1 MKVKFFSF
9 FVAAMMAIGCFVSD
23 ASADQRTGV
32 RAPFV
37 QNYQTDDMGGPDAFG
52 YTWKDSQ
59 EPGVTYNFL
68 DTTYGSGTWT
78 PVTGLGDDNFVGPFN
93 MGFDLRYYYYN
104 VNRFWIGSNGYIMFG
119 PQTGNMASPFPNM
132 PLTTVPNNMIA
143 ALGSDLNFTGAGNI
157 GKCYWYT
164 NNTDTVIISFYD
176 VPFWQQAAPTW
187 AGSNTFQ
194 IVLTASDSS
203 VTFNY
208 KNQTGVTNNND
219 ITAGIE
225 DIAGQVGL
233 QYIRNVYPTSLRS
246 VKFFY
251 PDTTSFQV
259 TDAAVNWINNSDN
272 GAISV
277 VTGDDF
283 IISANL
289 GNLGNQNT
297 PTFKTVMRVRQG
309 ASTIFADTVD
319 VPPLVPTQDTLLFA
333 DAPWTAGAVGTY
345 EVTVTN
351 LFTDGVSFNN
361 FASFELQVLA
371 RDTAGQQMK
380 YDGGTSASS
389 ISWSGG
395 AGHVAQYFVPA
406 AYPVTIDQISF
417 FIATTGPGFA
427 GRILDDDGPNGLPG
441 TQLFTQSVTN
451 PSAGSFTNINVSPAI
466 TITDGGF
473 YVVWTME
480 GESIALGEDITT
492 PVSNRSFEGFANDFS
507 PYRNGSTQDP
517 MIRARIHLP
526 GTIGITNTSSNIP
539 ERYSISQNYPNPFNP
554 TTKIDFAIPKTG
566 LVKIA
571 VYDILGRQVSNLVNQ
586 NLTAGTYS
594 IDFDGAN
601 LNSGIFF
608 YRIEADGFVETKKML
623 LIK

>member
-9 FVAAMMAIGCFVSD
+9 FVAAVMAIGCFVSD
-23 ASADQRTGV
+23 SSADHRTGV

-37 QNYQTDDMGGPDAFG
+37 QNFQTDDMGGPDSLG

-59 EPGVTYNFL
+59 EPEVDYIFL
-68 DTTYGSGTWT
+68 DTTHGSGTWT
-78 PVTGLGDDNFVGPFN
+78 QVSGLGDDNFVGPFT
-93 MGFDLRYYYYN
+93 MGMNFRYYYYN

-132 PLTTVPNNMIA
+132 PASAQPNNMIA
-143 ALGSDLNFTGAGNI
+143 ALGSDLNFNGAGNP
-157 GKCYWYT
+157 GKCYWYS
-164 NNTDTVIISFYD
+164 NNADTVIISFYD
-176 VPFWQQAAPTW
+176 VPFWQQIAPTYT
-187 AGSNTFQ
+187 GSNTFQ
-194 IVLTASDSS
+194 IVLTSTDSS
-203 VTFNY
+203 ITINY
-208 KNQTGVTNNND
+208 KNQTGITSNND

-225 DIAGQVGL
+225 DIAGNIGL

-251 PDTTSFQV
+251 PDTVTYQI

-272 GAISV
+272 GAISIV
-277 VTGDDF
+277 EGDNF
-283 IISANL
+283 TISANF
-289 GNLGNQNT
+289 GNLGNQST
-297 PTFKTVMRVRQG
+297 PTFKAVMRVRQTG
-309 ASTIFADTVD
+309 STLFADTID
-319 VPPLVPTQDTLLFA
+319 VAPLSPSTDTTMFA
-333 DAPWTAGAVGTY
+333 LNAWTAGAPGTY

-351 LFTDGVSFNN
+351 LFTDLVATNN
-361 FASFELQVLA
+361 FASFEVQVLE
-371 RDTAGQQMK
+371 RDTAGQQLK
-380 YDGGTSASS
+380 YDNGTSGTSV
-389 ISWSGG
+389 SWSGG

-406 AYPVTIDQISF
+406 AYPITIDQISF

-441 TQLFTQSVTN
+441 TQLFTQSMTN
-451 PSAGSFTNINVSPAI
+451 PAAGSFTNINVSPAI

-480 GESIALGEDITT
+480 GEGIALGEDVSA
-492 PVSNRSFEGFANDFS
+492 PVSNRSFEGFSNDFS
-507 PYRNGSTQDP
+507 PYRNGSIQDP

-594 IDFDGAN
+594 IDFNGAN